1 MEKRKKPPKL
11 ESPKKQYTLDQCALY
26 GVQGIGQLIHV
37 LDWKGSRQA
46 LEDLSAAKGSYR
58 SWKNEKGRGLQA
70 ATPELRRVQ
79 ARIAVLLRRVMPPEY
94 RHSGV
99 RGRSFLTNA
108 QQHLQD
114 DPSLKLDI
122 KSFYPT
128 TTFQHVR
135 KFFKE
140 VMRCAGDVAFLLAKL
155 SCYQDRHLPTGG
167 VHSEVMAFYC
177 HRESF
182 EKLWKR
188 VKSRGGTMTVYVD
201 DIMLTMPGASL
212 TDLEWAR
219 RLFAKQR
226 VKIHPGKSKVI
237 PKRSVKVI
245 TGVEIRSGK
254 VGAPK
259 RQHMMIKQR
268 LDEIRLAS
276 SPEEVSGAAMS
287 LLGHLDHVAQIDPRF
302 VSRARGTRGRFKA
315 ALSKP

>member
-1 MEKRKKPPKL
+1 M
-11 ESPKKQYTLDQCALY
+11 
-26 GVQGIGQLIHV
+26 
-37 LDWKGSRQA
+37 
-46 LEDLSAAKGSYR
+46 
-58 SWKNEKGRGLQA
+58 
-70 ATPELRRVQ
+70 
-79 ARIAVLLRRVMPPEY
+79 
-94 RHSGV
+94 
-99 RGRSFLTNA
+99 
-108 QQHLQD
+108 
-114 DPSLKLDI
+114 KLDI

-140 VMRCAGDVAFLLAKL
+140 TMGCAGDVAFLLAKL
-155 SCYQDRHLPTGG
+155 SCYQGRHLPTGG

-182 EKLWKR
+182 EKLWSR
-188 VKSRGGTMTVYVD
+188 VKSRGGVMTVYVD

-219 RLFAKQR
+219 RLFAKQK

-245 TGVEIRSGK
+245 TGVEIRDGK

-259 RQHMMIKQR
+259 RQHMMIKKR
-268 LDEIRLAS
+268 LDEIRSAS
-276 SPEEVSGAAMS
+276 SPEEAAGAAIS

-315 ALSKP
+315 LLTT